1 MARKRRGDGQ
11 TALVT
16 GASSGIGLELAKC
29 FAKDG
34 YNLIL
39 TARSENTL
47 KQLAEAISKENKV
60 TATPIAADLGKPGG
74 AEKLAGE
81 IKARGLDVDVL
92 VNNAGYGIVGKFD
105 GSNATDEVGMVDLN
119 VRALTEL
126 THAYWPRMI
135 ANKKGGVLNVAS
147 TASFQP
153 GPGMAVYYATKAY
166 VLSFS
171 EALWKEG
178 HAAGVHVTC
187 LCPGPTD
194 SNFHSRAGSDQIK
207 LLKMGVMMSSRA
219 VARKGYRA
227 FRRNKRVVIT
237 GVMNRLLAR
246 LVPFMPRRSVLNI
259 VSYLQTV

>member
-1 MARKRRGDGQ
+1 MARKRRGGGQ

-39 TARSENTL
+39 TARSENAL

-60 TATPIAADLGKPGG
+60 TATPIAADLGMPGG

-135 ANKKGGVLNVAS
+135 ANRQGGVLNVAS

-237 GVMNRLLAR
+237 GVMNRLLAW